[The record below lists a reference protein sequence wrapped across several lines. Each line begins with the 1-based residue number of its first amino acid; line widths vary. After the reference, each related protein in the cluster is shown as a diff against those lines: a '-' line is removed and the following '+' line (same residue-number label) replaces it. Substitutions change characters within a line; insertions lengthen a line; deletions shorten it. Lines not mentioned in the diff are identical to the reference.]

1 MKSASLIAV
10 LALAAPLGLA
20 ACSSEPPVQTSF
32 PELQYTYL
40 PQITLKVANVQV
52 RDEYVPGPNAAQL
65 IATAPEAPAAV
76 LERMAH
82 ERLIGDGSPGSAV
95 FAIKRASLNQV
106 GDDLQGTMTV
116 ELSVETSNGERVGYA
131 DATVSRSETA
141 PSNETPDRMRAALYD
156 LTKRMMADMNV
167 ELQYQI
173 QKSLPEWL
181 AYGPGAGM
189 APAASTL
196 PPTYNSNSSI
206 VAQPLDGSSS
216 RAAPMT
222 GASPV
227 LSAPPAVPGQTL
239 GTMPLPSPQV
249 Q

>member
-1 MKSASLIAV
+1 MKAARLIAV

-40 PQITLKVANVQV
+40 PQITLKVANVEV
-52 RDEYVPGPNAAQL
+52 RDDYLPGPNAAQM
-65 IATAPEAPAAV
+65 IALAPEAPAAV

-95 FAIKRASLNQV
+95 FTIKRASLDQV
-106 GDDLQGTMTV
+106 GDTLQGTMTV
-116 ELSVETSNGERVGYA
+116 ELSVDTSNGERVGYA

-141 PSNETPDRMRAALYD
+141 PSNESPDRMRAALYA

-181 AYGPGAGM
+181 AYGPGASM

-196 PPTYNSNSSI
+196 PPAYNGNSGI
-206 VAQPLDGSSS
+206 VAQPLDGAPGA
-216 RAAPMT
+216 AAPMT
-222 GASPV
+222 GGSPV
-227 LSAPPAVPGQTL
+227 LTGPAAVPGQSL

>member
-1 MKSASLIAV
+1 MSRPKIALA
-10 LALAAPLGLA
+10 LALAAPLTLA
-20 ACSSEPPVQTSF
+20 ACSSGPPVQTSF

-40 PQITLKVANVQV
+40 PQITLKVATVEV
-52 RDEYVPGPNAAQL
+52 RDDYQPGPNAAQL
-65 IATAPEAPAAV
+65 IETAPEAPAAV

-106 GDDLQGTMTV
+106 GDDLEGTMTV
-116 ELSVETSNGERVGYA
+116 ELSVRTSNGERVGYA
-131 DATVSRSETA
+131 DATVSRSVTA
-141 PSNETPDRMRAALYD
+141 PTNESPDRIRAALYD

-181 AYGPGAGM
+181 AYAPGTTF
-189 APAASTL
+189 APAAA
-196 PPTYNSNSSI
+196 PPPYTAGGI
-206 VAQPLDGSSS
+206 QAQPLTMPGQSGVPESPLPN
-216 RAAPMT
+216 AAP
-222 GASPV
+222 
-227 LSAPPAVPGQTL
+227 VPLGQSL

>member
-1 MKSASLIAV
+1 MKRTRLIAM

-20 ACSSEPPVQTSF
+20 ACSSGPPVQTSF

-40 PQITLKVANVQV
+40 PQITLKVASVQV
-52 RDEYVPGPNAAQL
+52 RDDYLPGPNAASL
-65 IATAPEAPAAV
+65 IDEAPEAPAAV
-76 LERMAH
+76 LERMAR

-95 FAIKRASLNQV
+95 FVIKRASLHQV
-106 GDDLQGTMTV
+106 GDNLEGTMTV
-116 ELSVETSNGERVGYA
+116 ELSVRTSNGERVGYA

-141 PSNETPDRMRAALYD
+141 PSNETPDRIRAALYQ

-181 AYGPGAGM
+181 AYGPGAGL
-189 APAASTL
+189 APSSATQ
-196 PPTYNSNSSI
+196 PPPYTEGNGI
-206 VAQPLDGSSS
+206 TAQPLTGS
-216 RAAPMT
+216 A
-222 GASPV
+222 PV
-227 LSAPPAVPGQTL
+227 LTGPPTAPGQTL